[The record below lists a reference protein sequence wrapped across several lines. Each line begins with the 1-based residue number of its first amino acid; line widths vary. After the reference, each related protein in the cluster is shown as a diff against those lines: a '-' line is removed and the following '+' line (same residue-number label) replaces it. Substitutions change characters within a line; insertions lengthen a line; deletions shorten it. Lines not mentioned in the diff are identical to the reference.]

1 METDKPL
8 TPGEALRAAY
18 RETVRT
24 FTAPP
29 APPSPMTR
37 WIREQ
42 IAALQGKTK

>member
-1 METDKPL
+1 MENNKPL

-29 APPSPMTR
+29 VKPSPMTA
-37 WIREQ
+37 WIRQQ
-42 IAALQGKTK
+42 IEAMRGKTK